1 MKTPS
6 AWKSRAAGGLLI
18 LATIWYLPWLLYHLN
33 RQHLWLSLPFA
44 AASVFLVLLTMITVI
59 NHWTYSAPPPRPV
72 KEGQEPEVAVIIPT
86 FGESVEM
93 VERTARSVLE
103 QDYPLEKIS
112 LIVSDDG
119 HRPSMRSMV
128 EDLQKEVTGAF
139 IAYREPPFR
148 GDPTRR
154 GEAKAGNLNSALE
167 MIDLFSPIPPYI
179 ETRDAD
185 DLVADPAFLRQVV
198 GQLEANEQLAF
209 VQTIKEASVSPGDP
223 FGNQEPLFYRNA
235 MLARNAANA
244 VFPCGSGLVWRRAA
258 LEDIGGFPTWNL
270 VEDLQSGVEALRRG
284 WHGLY
289 LPIVGAMGQ
298 IAPEDLPNTI
308 KQRGTWAIDTM
319 RMSFWGQR
327 RGLSL
332 RQHVQFAELGF
343 FYLSSFAI
351 LTFLVVPIISLI
363 TGLHPLVTDSATYL
377 ARLLPYAAAI
387 ELLLI
392 ALSDGL
398 SYEELWRARQI
409 WLGMTP
415 VYIRATLSALLNGP
429 HKKPSYRVTRKRH
442 IHRWYWR
449 EALFQTLLFA
459 GLLVAIAY
467 HLATRSWLYDADLG
481 TMFWAGF
488 LAIGLARMVTNA
500 WYGLEPRK
508 RATSAEQSVAQEATE

>member
-6 AWKSRAAGGLLI
+6 AWKTRAAGGLLV

-44 AASVFLVLLTMITVI
+44 AASIFLALLTTVTVI

-72 KEGQEPEVAVIIPT
+72 KEGQEPAVAVIIPT
-86 FGESVEM
+86 LGEPVEM

-103 QDYPLEKIS
+103 QDYTLEKIS

-128 EDLQKEVTGAF
+128 ERLQEEVTGAF
-139 IAYREPPFR
+139 IAYHEPPFR

-167 MIDLFSPIPPYI
+167 MVNLFSPVPPYV

-185 DLVADPAFLRQVV
+185 DLATDPAFLRQAV
-198 GQLEANEQLAF
+198 GQLEADEQLAF
-209 VQTIKEASVSPGDP
+209 VQTIKEALVAPGDP
-223 FGNQEPLFYRNA
+223 FGNQEALFYRNA
-235 MLARNAANA
+235 MLARNVANA
-244 VFPCGSGLVWRRAA
+244 VFPCGSGLVWRRVA

-284 WHGLY
+284 WRGLY

-319 RMSFWGQR
+319 RMSFWGKR

-332 RQHVQFAELGF
+332 RQHVQFAELGL

-351 LTFLVVPIISLI
+351 LTFLIVPIVSLI

-377 ARLLPYAAAI
+377 ARLLPYAATI
-387 ELLLI
+387 ELLLM

-398 SYEELWRARQI
+398 PYEELWRARQI

-429 HKKPSYRVTRKRH
+429 GKKPSYRVTRKRH
-442 IHRWYWR
+442 IYRWYWR
-449 EALFQTLLFA
+449 EALPQTILLV
-459 GLLVAIAY
+459 GLLGGVAY
-467 HLATRSWLYDADLG
+467 HLATRSLLHEADLG
-481 TMFWAGF
+481 TMLWAGF
-488 LAIGLARMVTNA
+488 LAMGLMRMVTNS
-500 WYGLEPRK
+500 WYELGPRK
-508 RATSAEQSVAQEATE
+508 RAADAKQALAQEPE

>member
-6 AWKSRAAGGLLI
+6 AWKSRAAGLLLL

-33 RQHLWLSLPFA
+33 REELWLSLPFA
-44 AASVFLVLLTMITVI
+44 GASIFLALLTMITVV
-59 NHWTYSAPPPRPV
+59 NHWSYSAPPPRPV
-72 KEGQEPEVAVIIPT
+72 EEGQEPEVAVIIPT
-86 FGESVEM
+86 FGEPVEM

-103 QDYPLEKIS
+103 QDYPLQKIS

-119 HRPSMRSMV
+119 HRPSMESMV
-128 EDLQKEVTGAF
+128 KHLQEDFASDFV
-139 IAYREPPFR
+139 AYHEPPFR
-148 GDPTRR
+148 GDPLRR

-167 MIDLFSPIPPYI
+167 VVKLFSPTPPRYV

-185 DLVADPAFLRQVV
+185 DLVVDPGFLRQAV
-198 GQLEANEQLAF
+198 GQLEADEQIAF
-209 VQTIKEASVSPGDP
+209 VQTIKEAIVSPGDP

-244 VFPCGSGLVWRRAA
+244 VFPCGSGLVWRLAA

-284 WHGLY
+284 WRGLY

-298 IAPEDLPNTI
+298 TAPEDLPNII

-319 RMSFWGQR
+319 RMNFWGQR

-332 RQHVQFAELGF
+332 RQRVQFAELGL

-351 LTFLVVPIISLI
+351 LIFLVVPIISLI
-363 TGLHPLVTDSATYL
+363 TGRHPLVTDSTTYL
-377 ARLLPYAAAI
+377 LRLLPYAAAI
-387 ELLLI
+387 EILLI

-398 SYEELWRARQI
+398 PYEALWRSRQI

-415 VYIRATLSALLNGP
+415 VYIRATLSALIQGP
-429 HKKPSYRVTRKRH
+429 KKKPTYRVTRKRH
-442 IHRWYWR
+442 VYHWYWQ
-449 EALFQTLLFA
+449 EALVQTVLCG
-459 GLLVAIAY
+459 GLLGSVVY
-467 HLATRSWLYDADLG
+467 HLATRSWLYEADLG
-481 TMFWAGF
+481 TIFWAGF
-488 LAIGLARMVTNA
+488 LAIGLTRMVANS
-500 WYGLEPRK
+500 WHGLRLGK
-508 RATSAEQSVAQEATE
+508 RAKTLVEETEAS